1 MYPTF
6 VIAMCLINGA
16 ENHLENGLRVT
27 ENKHQER
34 WKNQWWVT
42 SDEQLP
48 HMWMKWTHAWRGM
61 WWTKKQLIISN
72 SRRIAQK
79 HGNANSEAASDTFSA
94 IVWFWRFFSLKTL
107 YLFCSKKQ
115 KNTLHR
121 GHICKHFVLITNLSV
136 LFVKKIW
143 TNPKKYPDFYINF
156 TLIRVIA
163 A

>member
-1 MYPTF
+1 M
-6 VIAMCLINGA
+6 
-16 ENHLENGLRVT
+16 ENGLRVI

-94 IVWFWRFFSLKTL
+94 IVLFWRFFSLKTL

-115 KNTLHR
+115 KNTLHG
-121 GHICKHFVLITNLSV
+121 GHICKHLYSSQICESYSW
-136 LFVKKIW
+136 KKSEPIQR
-143 TNPKKYPDFYINF
+143 N
-156 TLIRVIA
+156 TLTFIQISLW
-163 A
+163 